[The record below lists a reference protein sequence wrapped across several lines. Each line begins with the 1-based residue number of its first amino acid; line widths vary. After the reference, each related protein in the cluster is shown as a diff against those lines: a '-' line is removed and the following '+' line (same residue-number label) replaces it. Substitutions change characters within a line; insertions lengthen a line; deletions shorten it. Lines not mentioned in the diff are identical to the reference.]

1 MKTLILPKHSIH
13 TGNLILVNQQYPYIE
28 DTNAHFVPVLD
39 TGFAASTKN
48 SHHSST
54 IVQESTTTVLMNRR
68 AVNLLNILMEEIH
81 GWRHILP
88 VSGWRSMQ
96 EQQKIWDDSLF
107 ENGLEFTQ
115 KFVAVPGHSEHQT
128 GLAIDLGLKKQDID
142 FICPDFPY
150 YGICQTFRSKAADF
164 GFIER
169 YPAGKESVT
178 GIGHEPWHFRYVGI
192 PHAAIMTD
200 QHMTLEEYINFI
212 KQYPYGKRPLRYRKN
227 GQDIQVS
234 YLKADPE
241 KDTELGIYTEMP
253 YSVSG
258 NNVDGF
264 IITEWRENHGSR
276 TTGSELQRT

>member
-1 MKTLILPKHSIH
+1 MRTLILPKHSIH

-28 DTNAHFVPVLD
+28 DTNAYLVPVLD
-39 TGFAASTKN
+39 THSAAPAKTAKT
-48 SHHSST
+48 HHST
-54 IVQESTTTVLMNRR
+54 IMVQENKSSVFMNRR
-68 AVNLLNILMEEIH
+68 AVNLLNILMQEIH
-81 GWRHILP
+81 GWRRIVP

-96 EQQKIWDDSLF
+96 EQQEIWDDSLS

-128 GLAIDLGLKKQDID
+128 GLAIDLGLKKQNID

-150 YGICQTFRSKAADF
+150 EGICQTFRSKAADF

-169 YPAGKESVT
+169 YPAGKEAVT

-200 QHMTLEEYINFI
+200 LHITLEEYIDFI
-212 KQYPYGKRPLRYRKN
+212 KQYPYGKRPLHYGKN
-227 GQDIQVS
+227 GQNIQIS
-234 YLKADPE
+234 YLKMNPD
-241 KDTELGIYTEMP
+241 KDTELNIHTELP

-264 IITEWRENHGSR
+264 IITEWRENYV
-276 TTGSELQRT
+276 